1 MELNV
6 YNKNHQPSC
15 FFSRC
20 DSLEAEPQGKGLSF
34 PAQKTGL
41 LISWLVWLSLKL
53 GKFYPTSSVP
63 GLDE

>member
-1 MELNV
+1 ME
-6 YNKNHQPSC
+6 
-15 FFSRC
+15 FFHVVTAR
-20 DSLEAEPQGKGLSF
+20 KLSPRERASPF
-34 PAQKTGL
+34 LLRRRGL

>member
-6 YNKNHQPSC
+6 YNENHQPSC
-15 FFSRC
+15 FFHVVT
-20 DSLEAEPQGKGLSF
+20 AWKLSPRERASPF
-34 PAQKTGL
+34 LLRRQGL
-41 LISWLVWLSLKL
+41 LISWLAWLSLKL